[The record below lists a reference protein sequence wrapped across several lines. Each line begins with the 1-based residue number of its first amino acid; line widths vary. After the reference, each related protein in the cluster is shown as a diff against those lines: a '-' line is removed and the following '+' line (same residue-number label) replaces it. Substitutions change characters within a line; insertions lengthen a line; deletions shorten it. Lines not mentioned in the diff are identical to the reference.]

1 MTPSGIETTTFWFV
15 AQCLNQLR
23 HRVPQ
28 FIFPRTKEKVKTEK
42 YFLKK
47 KTGDDHI

>member
-1 MTPSGIETTTFWFV
+1 MTPSGIEPATFWFV

-28 FIFPRTKEKVKTEK
+28 EVKVLAKIN
-42 YFLKK
+42 YFHLIRSLLKNRF
-47 KTGDDHI
+47 HLI